1 MVPITFPKKR
11 MGSSW
16 KGWRSSAQG
25 VSDRLVK
32 LLNRLSSSWCT
43 SVEKNHL
50 KFFSVLWHKYR
61 HLNTVHA
68 VTQQSNLS
76 IGSVWYQM
84 VSPWNSVV
92 PNNGAATG
100 LYEGFYFTYN
110 AKKTISINSYHSVY
124 LKIVK
129 HIFHFIPNN
138 RLNIWDQFPKRFKIT
153 FFFGLIFFSKPVSSA
168 LLM

>member
-1 MVPITFPKKR
+1 MPITFLKKR
-11 MGSSW
+11 MGSPW
-16 KGWRSSAQG
+16 KGWGSSAHG
-25 VSDRLVK
+25 VSGGLVK
-32 LLNRLSSSWCT
+32 LLNRLKISWCT
-43 SVEKNHL
+43 SVDKNCL

-61 HLNTVHA
+61 HLNTVHV

-76 IGSVWYQM
+76 MGSVWHEM

-92 PNNGAATG
+92 ANNGAATG

-129 HIFHFIPNN
+129 HSIPFHSQQQTKHLRSI
-138 RLNIWDQFPKRFKIT
+138 
-153 FFFGLIFFSKPVSSA
+153 S
-168 LLM
+168 